1 VCRAQAARLPR
12 AVTPFFRDAAVSEP
26 KRILL
31 LFAHPAFHKSRI
43 NRYMV
48 QAARDIPGLTVHDL
62 YEAYPD
68 FHVDVP
74 REQAA
79 LAEHEIIVFQH
90 PFYWYSVPA
99 LLKEWEDL
107 VLEYGFAYGA
117 QGTALQGKWLLSA
130 VTTGGSAAAYHVEG
144 VNRYPVRQLLTPF
157 ELTARL
163 CGMAY
168 LPPFVVHGTHG
179 ILQDAELA
187 AVGRS
192 YRALLAA
199 LSEGRLGPGDLAAQ
213 PMIDGRAGLDEG
225 Q

>member
-1 VCRAQAARLPR
+1 MSP
-12 AVTPFFRDAAVSEP
+12 P

-31 LFAHPAFHKSRI
+31 LFAHPALHKSRI
-43 NRYMV
+43 NRQMLL
-48 QAARDIPGLTVHDL
+48 AARDVPGVTVHDL

-79 LAEHEIIVFQH
+79 LAAHDIIVFQH

-107 VLEYGFAYGA
+107 VLEHGFAYGA
-117 QGTALQGKWLLSA
+117 HGTALQGKWFLSA
-130 VTTGGSAAAYHVEG
+130 VTTGGSATAYHSEG
-144 VNRYPVRQLLTPF
+144 VNRYPIRQLLMPF

-179 ILQDAELA
+179 ILGDAELS
-187 AVGRS
+187 AVAGR
-192 YRALLAA
+192 YRALLLA
-199 LSEGRLGPGDLAAQ
+199 LSEGRVGPQELAAQ
-213 PMIDGRAGLDEG
+213 AMIDGRAGMDEG